1 MTLQCFSRFAWLSL
15 IAWSPLMAQT
25 NALAGTWERTSV
37 SLNGVPHAEPPE
49 IIIFGAEGY
58 YMQAAIPV
66 GRPKSTSP
74 LPLAKRFQDLAA
86 AQGPYSVSGNT
97 LTRKHVLDLDPNAD
111 GYDEVRQFRM
121 EGGEMV
127 LGGKRRDGSTVEARF
142 HKLPPVDTKPN
153 PVIGT
158 WERVWLIRDGNLQQP
173 PSVPEWIIFGAD
185 GHFMQTEL
193 PPGRPKVQKT
203 LAEMTPEEL
212 TARFDH
218 FAVAYGTYSVAENI
232 VTRKH
237 LRTDDPNTEGY
248 EQVRGFRFESGLL
261 RMRGP
266 NANGTLADAWFRRV
280 K

>member
-1 MTLQCFSRFAWLSL
+1 MTLQFLLRFVWLSL
-15 IAWSPLMAQT
+15 IACAPMMAQT
-25 NALAGTWERTSV
+25 SSLVGTWERTLV
-37 SLNGVPHAEPPE
+37 SLNGVPHQEPPE
-49 IIIFGAEGY
+49 IIIFSAEGY
-58 YMQAAIPV
+58 YMQAAIPI

-74 LPLAKRFQDLAA
+74 LPLAKRYQDLAA
-86 AQGPYSVSGNT
+86 AQGPYSVSGNM

-121 EGGEMV
+121 EGSEMV

-142 HKLPPVDTKPN
+142 HKVPPSDTKPN
-153 PVIGT
+153 PVIGV

-173 PSVPEWIIFGAD
+173 PSVPEYIIFGSD
-185 GHFMQTEL
+185 GYFMQTEL

-218 FAVAYGTYSVAENI
+218 FAVAFGNYSVAENI

-248 EQVRGFRFESGLL
+248 EQVRGFRFESGFL